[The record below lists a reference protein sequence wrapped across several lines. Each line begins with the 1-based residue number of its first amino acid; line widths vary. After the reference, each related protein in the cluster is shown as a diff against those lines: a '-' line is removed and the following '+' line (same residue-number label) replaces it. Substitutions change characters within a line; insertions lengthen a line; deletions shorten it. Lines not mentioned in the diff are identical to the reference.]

1 MIIIII
7 CVLLVRI
14 VRKFCLSLLVTL
26 FSLLISVSVWAATN
40 YAPFIEDIE
49 QRLDKTA
56 ELYSQ
61 QQTDEARRTVQMAYF
76 EVFENLEGPIRIN
89 ISASKSYEMESAFGE
104 IRRMIGEKKPL
115 ADVQSRIDWLKASLR
130 EVEPVLDGGHRLVA
144 EEQHSA
150 LTRTDIAV
158 HWQESFRIID
168 DLLAQAVNDYQAGN
182 YATASQHVQQ
192 AHYQGFK
199 NSEMEMS
206 VRQNRSAKDAA
217 AINQQFSAL
226 IALAA
231 QPDRLNDVSYQVTT
245 LLQDIEDILPGLPT
259 TRDDQQIAAPQTAD
273 NAPAVEE
280 SSRTNWGDV
289 ASGINQSIQDAIARY
304 QRGEAQNAILD
315 VQDSYFDRFEASG
328 MENKIGSRDSAFKTT
343 LEAYFTRLVSLM
355 KAGQPAER
363 LQSEASALE
372 QDLQKAV
379 TMLGEGEET
388 QWSLLLYSLMII
400 VREGLEALLIVA
412 AIVAYMVKNNHQDKL
427 PLIRQSVIVALV
439 ASVITAVIFQLLFTN
454 SGASRELLEGI
465 TMLIAVVML
474 FFMSYWLLSK
484 VEARHWKAWLEGKL
498 SHSLTKGSLVGLWLT
513 SFLAVYREGA
523 ETVLFYYALIGDAKD
538 VAGHMAIG
546 AGFVIGCVVLL
557 AAWLVMR
564 YSVVRLPLKPFFMF
578 TGSFMYLMAFVFA
591 GKGVLELVEGK
602 LFQPTLING
611 FPEISWLGIYPY
623 VETLLPQAV
632 LLLAALLALWV
643 MRRKSAVPG
652 ETIKNTL

>member
-1 MIIIII
+1 M
-7 CVLLVRI
+7 LTSI
-14 VRKFCLSLLVTL
+14 VG
-26 FSLLISVSVWAATN
+26 I
-40 YAPFIEDIE
+40 
-49 QRLDKTA
+49 
-56 ELYSQ
+56 
-61 QQTDEARRTVQMAYF
+61 
-76 EVFENLEGPIRIN
+76 
-89 ISASKSYEMESAFGE
+89 
-104 IRRMIGEKKPL
+104 
-115 ADVQSRIDWLKASLR
+115 
-130 EVEPVLDGGHRLVA
+130 
-144 EEQHSA
+144 
-150 LTRTDIAV
+150 
-158 HWQESFRIID
+158 
-168 DLLAQAVNDYQAGN
+168 
-182 YATASQHVQQ
+182 
-192 AHYQGFK
+192 
-199 NSEMEMS
+199 
-206 VRQNRSAKDAA
+206 
-217 AINQQFSAL
+217 
-226 IALAA
+226 
-231 QPDRLNDVSYQVTT
+231 
-245 LLQDIEDILPGLPT
+245 
-259 TRDDQQIAAPQTAD
+259 
-273 NAPAVEE
+273 
-280 SSRTNWGDV
+280 NWGDEGKGRMV
-289 ASGINQSIQDAIARY
+289 DLLSQDYDIVARY
-304 QRGEAQNAILD
+304 QGGDAKNAILD
-315 VQDSYFDRFEASG
+315 IQDTYFDRFEASG

-355 KAGQPAER
+355 KAGQPVER
-363 LQSEASALE
+363 LNAEASALT

-427 PLIRQSVIVALV
+427 PLIRQSVIVALI
-439 ASVITAVIFQLLFTN
+439 ASVITAAIFQMLFTN

-498 SHSLTKGSLVGLWLT
+498 SHSLSRGSLVGLWLT

-523 ETVLFYYALIGDAKD
+523 ETVLFYYALIGDANT
-538 VAGHMAIG
+538 VSGHMAIG

-557 AAWLVMR
+557 LAWLVMR

-623 VETLLPQAV
+623 VETLLPQVV
-632 LLLAALLALWV
+632 LLLAALVALWV

-652 ETIKNTL
+652 ETIKNNP

>member
-1 MIIIII
+1 M
-7 CVLLVRI
+7 
-14 VRKFCLSLLVTL
+14 RKFCLSLLVTL

-61 QQTDEARRTVQMAYF
+61 QRTDEARRTVQMAYF

-115 ADVQSRIDWLKASLR
+115 ADVQSKIDWLKASLR

-158 HWQESFRIID
+158 HWQESVRIID

-259 TRDDQQIAAPQTAD
+259 TRDDQLIAAPQTAD
-273 NAPAVEE
+273 NGPAAEE
-280 SSRTNWGDV
+280 STRTNWGEV
-289 ASGINQSIQDAIARY
+289 AGGINQSIQDAIARY
-304 QRGEAQNAILD
+304 QRGETQNAILD

-498 SHSLTKGSLVGLWLT
+498 SHSLTTGSLVGLWLT

-632 LLLAALLALWV
+632 LLLAALVALWV
-643 MRRKSAVPG
+643 MRRKSALPG

>member
-1 MIIIII
+1 M
-7 CVLLVRI
+7 RNF
-14 VRKFCLSLLVTL
+14 RNSLLVTL
-26 FSLLISVSVWAATN
+26 FGLFISMSVWASTN
-40 YAPFIEDIE
+40 YAPLIEDIE

-56 ELYSQ
+56 ELYQ
-61 QQTDEARRTVQMAYF
+61 QQHADEARRTVQMAYF

-89 ISASKSYEMESAFGE
+89 ISARKSYEMESAFGE

-115 ADVQSRIDWLKASLR
+115 ADVQARIDWLKAALR

-144 EEQHSA
+144 EEQHNA
-150 LTRTDIAV
+150 LSRDDIAV
-158 HWQESFRIID
+158 HWQESFRTID
-168 DLLAQAVNDYQAGN
+168 DLLAQAVTEYQAGN
-182 YATASQHVQQ
+182 YSVASQHVQQ

-206 VRQNRSAKDAA
+206 LRQNRSAKDAA
-217 AINQQFSAL
+217 SINQQFSSL
-226 IALAA
+226 IALTA
-231 QPDRLNDVSYQVTT
+231 QPDHLNDVSYQVTT

-259 TRDDQQIAAPQTAD
+259 TRDDQQVAAAQSAVNIPAAD
-273 NAPAVEE
+273 EGNN
-280 SSRTNWGDV
+280 RTDWAEV
-289 ASGINQSIQDAIARY
+289 TTGINQSIQDAIARY
-304 QRGEAQNAILD
+304 QGGDAKNAILD
-315 VQDSYFDRFEASG
+315 IQDTYFDRFEASG

-355 KAGQPAER
+355 KAGQPVER
-363 LQSEASALE
+363 LNAEASALA

-400 VREGLEALLIVA
+400 VREGLDALLIVA
-412 AIVAYMVKNNHQDKL
+412 
-427 PLIRQSVIVALV
+427 VIVALI
-439 ASVITAVIFQLLFTN
+439 ASVITAAIFQMLFTN

-498 SHSLTKGSLVGLWLT
+498 SHSLSRGSLVGLWLT

-523 ETVLFYYALIGDAKD
+523 ETVLFYYALIGDANT
-538 VAGHMAIG
+538 VSGHMAIG

-557 AAWLVMR
+557 LAWLVMR

-623 VETLLPQAV
+623 VETLLPQVV
-632 LLLAALLALWV
+632 LLLAALVALWV

-652 ETIKNTL
+652 ETIKNNP

>member
-1 MIIIII
+1 M
-7 CVLLVRI
+7 
-14 VRKFCLSLLVTL
+14 VTL

-61 QQTDEARRTVQMAYF
+61 QRTDEARRTVQMAYF

-115 ADVQSRIDWLKASLR
+115 ADVQSKIDWLKASLR

-158 HWQESFRIID
+158 HWQESVRIID

-259 TRDDQQIAAPQTAD
+259 TRDDQLIAAPQTAD
-273 NAPAVEE
+273 NGPAAEE
-280 SSRTNWGDV
+280 STRTNWGEV
-289 ASGINQSIQDAIARY
+289 AGGINQSIQDAIARY
-304 QRGEAQNAILD
+304 QRGETQNAILD

-498 SHSLTKGSLVGLWLT
+498 SHSLTTGSLVGLWLT

-632 LLLAALLALWV
+632 LLLAALVALWV

>member
-1 MIIIII
+1 
-7 CVLLVRI
+7 LVRI

-61 QQTDEARRTVQMAYF
+61 QRTDEARRTVQMAYF

-115 ADVQSRIDWLKASLR
+115 ADVQSKIDWLKASLR

-158 HWQESFRIID
+158 HWQESVRIID

-259 TRDDQQIAAPQTAD
+259 TRDDQLIAAPQTAD
-273 NAPAVEE
+273 NGPAAEE
-280 SSRTNWGDV
+280 SMRTNWGEV
-289 ASGINQSIQDAIARY
+289 AGGINQSIQDAIARY
-304 QRGEAQNAILD
+304 QRGETQNAILD

-498 SHSLTKGSLVGLWLT
+498 SHSLTTGSLVGLWLT

-632 LLLAALLALWV
+632 LLLAALVALWV

>member
-1 MIIIII
+1 M
-7 CVLLVRI
+7 RI
-14 VRKFCLSLLVTL
+14 VRKFYLSLLMTL
-26 FSLLISVSVWAATN
+26 FTLLISVSVWATTN

-61 QQTDEARRTVQMAYF
+61 QQSDEARRTVQMAYF

-144 EEQHSA
+144 EEQHTA

-182 YATASQHVQQ
+182 YASASQHVQQ

-199 NSEMEMS
+199 NTEMEMS
-206 VRQNRSAKDAA
+206 IRQNRSAKDAA

-259 TRDDQQIAAPQTAD
+259 TRDEQQVATPQTAV
-273 NAPAVEE
+273 NSPAAAQE
-280 SSRTNWGDV
+280 STRTNWGEV
-289 ASGINQSIQDAIARY
+289 AGGINQSIQDAIARY

-363 LQSEASALE
+363 LQSEASALG

-439 ASVITAVIFQLLFTN
+439 ASVVTAVIFQLLFTN

-498 SHSLTKGSLVGLWLT
+498 SHSLSKGSLVGLWLT

-523 ETVLFYYALIGDAKD
+523 ETVLFYYALIGDARD

-546 AGFVIGCVVLL
+546 AGFFIGCVVLL

-611 FPEISWLGIYPY
+611 LPEISWLGIYPY

-632 LLLAALLALWV
+632 LLLAALVALWV
-643 MRRKSAVPG
+643 MRRKSAIPG
-652 ETIKNTL
+652 DTIKNTL

>member
-1 MIIIII
+1 M
-7 CVLLVRI
+7 RI

-61 QQTDEARRTVQMAYF
+61 QRTDEARRTVQMAYF

-115 ADVQSRIDWLKASLR
+115 ADVQSKIDWLKASLR

-158 HWQESFRIID
+158 HWQESVRIID

-231 QPDRLNDVSYQVTT
+231 QPDCLNDVSYQVTT

-259 TRDDQQIAAPQTAD
+259 TRDDQLIAAPQTAD
-273 NAPAVEE
+273 NGPAAEE
-280 SSRTNWGDV
+280 SSRTNWGEV
-289 ASGINQSIQDAIARY
+289 AGGINQSIQDAIARY
-304 QRGEAQNAILD
+304 QRGETQNAILD

-439 ASVITAVIFQLLFTN
+439 ASIITAVIFQLLFTN

-498 SHSLTKGSLVGLWLT
+498 SHSLTTGSLVGLWLT

-632 LLLAALLALWV
+632 LLLAALVALWV

>member
-1 MIIIII
+1 M
-7 CVLLVRI
+7 
-14 VRKFCLSLLVTL
+14 RKFCLSLLVTL

>member
-1 MIIIII
+1 M
-7 CVLLVRI
+7 
-14 VRKFCLSLLVTL
+14 VTL

-61 QQTDEARRTVQMAYF
+61 QRTDEARRTVQMAYF

-115 ADVQSRIDWLKASLR
+115 ADVQSKIDWLKASLR

-158 HWQESFRIID
+158 HWQESVRIID

-259 TRDDQQIAAPQTAD
+259 TRDDQLIAAPQTAD
-273 NAPAVEE
+273 NGPAAEE
-280 SSRTNWGDV
+280 SSRTNWGEV
-289 ASGINQSIQDAIARY
+289 AGGINQSIQDAIARY
-304 QRGEAQNAILD
+304 QRGETQNAILD
-315 VQDSYFDRFEASG
+315 VQVSYFDRFEASG

-439 ASVITAVIFQLLFTN
+439 ASIITAVIFQLLFTN

-498 SHSLTKGSLVGLWLT
+498 SHSLTTGSLVGLWLT

-632 LLLAALLALWV
+632 LLLAALVALWV

>member
-1 MIIIII
+1 M
-7 CVLLVRI
+7 RI

-61 QQTDEARRTVQMAYF
+61 QRTDEARRTVQMAYF

-115 ADVQSRIDWLKASLR
+115 ADVQSKIDWLKASLR

-158 HWQESFRIID
+158 HWQESVRIID

-259 TRDDQQIAAPQTAD
+259 TRDDQLIAAPQTAD
-273 NAPAVEE
+273 NGPAAEE
-280 SSRTNWGDV
+280 STRTNWGEV
-289 ASGINQSIQDAIARY
+289 AGGINQSIQDAIARY
-304 QRGEAQNAILD
+304 QRGETQNAILD

-498 SHSLTKGSLVGLWLT
+498 SHSLTTGSLVGLWLT

-632 LLLAALLALWV
+632 LLLAALVALWV
-643 MRRKSAVPG
+643 MRRKSALPG

>member
-1 MIIIII
+1 
-7 CVLLVRI
+7 VRNFWHFLLVAL
-14 VRKFCLSLLVTL
+14 CGLLV
-26 FSLLISVSVWAATN
+26 SMSVQAATN
-40 YAPFIEDIE
+40 YAPLIEDIE

-56 ELYSQ
+56 ELYQ
-61 QQTDEARRTVQMAYF
+61 QQHTDDARRTVQMAYF

-89 ISASKSYEMESAFGE
+89 ISARKSYEMESAFGE
-104 IRRMIGEKKPL
+104 IRRMIGEKRPL
-115 ADVQSRIDWLKASLR
+115 SEVQSRIDSLKAALR

-144 EEQHSA
+144 EQQHNA
-150 LTRTDIAV
+150 LTRNDIAA
-158 HWQESFRIID
+158 HWQESFRTID
-168 DLLAQAVNDYQAGN
+168 DLLAQAVSDYQAGN
-182 YATASQHVQQ
+182 YSAASQQVQQ

-199 NSEMEMS
+199 NSEMETS
-206 VRQNRSAKDAA
+206 VRQNVSAKDAA
-217 AINQQFSAL
+217 AINQQFAFL
-226 IALAA
+226 MTLTA

-245 LLQDIEDILPGLPT
+245 LLQDIEDVLPGLPT
-259 TRDDQQIAAPQTAD
+259 TRDDQPVSTAQRVADTSAAAD
-273 NAPAVEE
+273 EGNT
-280 SSRTNWGDV
+280 RTDWAGV
-289 ASGINQSIQDAIARY
+289 AAGINQNIQGAIARY
-304 QRGEAQNAILD
+304 QSGDAKNAILD
-315 VQDSYFDRFEASG
+315 IQDTYFDHFEASG

-363 LQSEASALE
+363 LNAEASALA
-372 QDLQKAV
+372 QDLQNAV

-412 AIVAYMVKNNHQDKL
+412 AIVAYMVKNNHKDKL
-427 PLIRQSVIVALV
+427 PLIRQSVIVALI
-439 ASVITAVIFQLLFTN
+439 ASVVTAVIFQMLFTN

-498 SHSLTKGSLVGLWLT
+498 SHSLSRGSLVGLWLT

-523 ETVLFYYALIGDAKD
+523 ETVLFYYALIGDAST
-538 VAGHMAIG
+538 VSGHMAIG

-557 AAWLVMR
+557 LAWLVMR

-578 TGSFMYLMAFVFA
+578 TGSFMYLMSFVFA

-623 VETLLPQAV
+623 VETLLPQVV
-632 LLLAALLALWV
+632 LLLAALMALWV

-652 ETIKNTL
+652 ETIKNNP

>member
-1 MIIIII
+1 M
-7 CVLLVRI
+7 RI

-61 QQTDEARRTVQMAYF
+61 QRTDEARRTVQMAYF

-115 ADVQSRIDWLKASLR
+115 ADVQSKIDWLKASLR

-158 HWQESFRIID
+158 HWQESVRIID

-259 TRDDQQIAAPQTAD
+259 TRDDQLIAAPQTAD
-273 NAPAVEE
+273 NGPAAEE
-280 SSRTNWGDV
+280 SMRTNWGEV
-289 ASGINQSIQDAIARY
+289 AGGINQSIQDAIARY
-304 QRGEAQNAILD
+304 QRGETQNAILD

-498 SHSLTKGSLVGLWLT
+498 SHSLTTGSLVGLWLT

-632 LLLAALLALWV
+632 LLLAALVALWV

>member
-1 MIIIII
+1 M
-7 CVLLVRI
+7 RN

-26 FSLLISVSVWAATN
+26 FGLLISVSVWATTN

-104 IRRMIGEKKPL
+104 IRRMIGEKKPI
-115 ADVQSRIDWLKASLR
+115 AEVQSRIDWLKASLR

-158 HWQESFRIID
+158 HWQESFRTID
-168 DLLAQAVNDYQAGN
+168 DLLAQAVNDYQSGS

-259 TRDDQQIAAPQTAD
+259 TRDEQQVAAPQTAD
-273 NAPAVEE
+273 NSPAAAQE
-280 SSRTNWGDV
+280 STRANWGEV
-289 ASGINQSIQDAIARY
+289 ADGINQSIQDAIARY

-355 KAGQPAER
+355 KAGQPVER
-363 LQSEASALE
+363 LQSEASALK

-439 ASVITAVIFQLLFTN
+439 ASVVTAVIFQLLFTN

-498 SHSLTKGSLVGLWLT
+498 SHSLSKGSLVGLWLT

-523 ETVLFYYALIGDAKD
+523 ETVLFYYALIGDAND

-557 AAWLVMR
+557 AAWLIMR

-632 LLLAALLALWV
+632 LLLAALIALWV

>member
-1 MIIIII
+1 M
-7 CVLLVRI
+7 RI

-61 QQTDEARRTVQMAYF
+61 QRTDEARRTVQMAYF

-115 ADVQSRIDWLKASLR
+115 ADVQSKIDWLKASLR

-158 HWQESFRIID
+158 HWQESVRIID

-259 TRDDQQIAAPQTAD
+259 TRDDQLIAAPQTAD
-273 NAPAVEE
+273 NGPAAEE

-289 ASGINQSIQDAIARY
+289 AGGINQSIQDAIARY
-304 QRGEAQNAILD
+304 QRGETQNAILD

-439 ASVITAVIFQLLFTN
+439 ASIITAVIFQLLFTN

-498 SHSLTKGSLVGLWLT
+498 SHSLTTGSLVGLWLT

-632 LLLAALLALWV
+632 LLLAALVALWV

>member
-1 MIIIII
+1 M
-7 CVLLVRI
+7 
-14 VRKFCLSLLVTL
+14 RKFCLSLLVTL

-182 YATASQHVQQ
+182 YTTASQHVQQ

-372 QDLQKAV
+372 LDLQKAV

>member
-1 MIIIII
+1 M
-7 CVLLVRI
+7 RI
-14 VRKFCLSLLVTL
+14 VRKFYLSLLMTL
-26 FSLLISVSVWAATN
+26 FTLLISVSVWATTN

-61 QQTDEARRTVQMAYF
+61 QQSDEARRTVQMAYF

-144 EEQHSA
+144 EEQHTA

-182 YATASQHVQQ
+182 YASASQHVQQ

-199 NSEMEMS
+199 NTEMEMS
-206 VRQNRSAKDAA
+206 IRQNRSAKDAA

-259 TRDDQQIAAPQTAD
+259 TRDEQQVATPQTAV
-273 NAPAVEE
+273 NSPAAAQE
-280 SSRTNWGDV
+280 STRTNWGEV
-289 ASGINQSIQDAIARY
+289 AGGINQSIQDAIARY

-363 LQSEASALE
+363 LQSEASALG

-439 ASVITAVIFQLLFTN
+439 ASVVTAVIFQLLFTN

-498 SHSLTKGSLVGLWLT
+498 SHSLSKGSLVGLWLT

-523 ETVLFYYALIGDAKD
+523 ETVLFYYALIGDTRD

-546 AGFVIGCVVLL
+546 AGFFIGCVVLL

-611 FPEISWLGIYPY
+611 LPEISWLGIYPY

-632 LLLAALLALWV
+632 LLLAALVALWV
-643 MRRKSAVPG
+643 MRRKSAIPG
-652 ETIKNTL
+652 DTIKNTL

>member
-1 MIIIII
+1 M
-7 CVLLVRI
+7 RN

-26 FSLLISVSVWAATN
+26 FSLLISVSVWATTN

-104 IRRMIGEKKPL
+104 IRRMIGEKKPI
-115 ADVQSRIDWLKASLR
+115 AEVQSRIDWLKASLR

-158 HWQESFRIID
+158 HWQESFRTID
-168 DLLAQAVNDYQAGN
+168 DLLAQAVNDYQSGS

-259 TRDDQQIAAPQTAD
+259 TRDEQQVAAPQTAD
-273 NAPAVEE
+273 NSPAAAQE
-280 SSRTNWGDV
+280 STRANWGEV
-289 ASGINQSIQDAIARY
+289 ADGINQSIQDAIARY

-355 KAGQPAER
+355 KAGQPVDR
-363 LQSEASALE
+363 LQSEASALK

-439 ASVITAVIFQLLFTN
+439 ASVVTAVIFQLLFTN

-498 SHSLTKGSLVGLWLT
+498 SHSLSKGSLVGLWLT

-523 ETVLFYYALIGDAKD
+523 ETVLFYYALIGDAND

-557 AAWLVMR
+557 VAWLIMR

-632 LLLAALLALWV
+632 LLLAALIALWV
-643 MRRKSAVPG
+643 VRRKSAVPG

>member
-1 MIIIII
+1 M
-7 CVLLVRI
+7 RI

-61 QQTDEARRTVQMAYF
+61 QRTDEARRTVQMAYF

-115 ADVQSRIDWLKASLR
+115 ADVQSKIDWLKASLR

-158 HWQESFRIID
+158 HWQESVRIID

-259 TRDDQQIAAPQTAD
+259 TRDDQLIAAPQTAD
-273 NAPAVEE
+273 NGPAAEE
-280 SSRTNWGDV
+280 SSRTNWGEV
-289 ASGINQSIQDAIARY
+289 AGGINQSIQDAIARY
-304 QRGEAQNAILD
+304 QRGETQNAILD

-439 ASVITAVIFQLLFTN
+439 ASIITAVIFQLLFTN

-498 SHSLTKGSLVGLWLT
+498 SHSLTTGSLVGLWLT

-632 LLLAALLALWV
+632 LLLAALVALWV

>member
-1 MIIIII
+1 M
-7 CVLLVRI
+7 RN

-26 FSLLISVSVWAATN
+26 FSLLVSVSVWATTN

-104 IRRMIGEKKPL
+104 IRRMIGEKKPI
-115 ADVQSRIDWLKASLR
+115 AEVQSRIDWLKASLR

-158 HWQESFRIID
+158 HWQESFRTID
-168 DLLAQAVNDYQAGN
+168 DLLAQAVNDYQSGN

-259 TRDDQQIAAPQTAD
+259 TRDEQQVAAPQTAD
-273 NAPAVEE
+273 NGPATAQE
-280 SSRTNWGDV
+280 STHANWGEV
-289 ASGINQSIQDAIARY
+289 ADGINQSIQEAIARY

-328 MENKIGSRDSAFKTT
+328 MENKIGSRDSAFKTA

-439 ASVITAVIFQLLFTN
+439 ASVVTAVIFQLLFTN

-498 SHSLTKGSLVGLWLT
+498 SHSLSKGSLVGLWLT

-523 ETVLFYYALIGDAKD
+523 ETVLFYYALIGDAND

-557 AAWLVMR
+557 AAWLIMR

-632 LLLAALLALWV
+632 LLLAALIALWV
-643 MRRKSAVPG
+643 MRRKSTVPG

>member
-1 MIIIII
+1 M
-7 CVLLVRI
+7 RN

-26 FSLLISVSVWAATN
+26 FSLLVSVSVWATTN

-104 IRRMIGEKKPL
+104 IRRMIGEKKPI
-115 ADVQSRIDWLKASLR
+115 AEVQSRIDWLKASLR

-158 HWQESFRIID
+158 HWQESFRTID
-168 DLLAQAVNDYQAGN
+168 DLLAQAVNDYQSGN

-259 TRDDQQIAAPQTAD
+259 TRDEQQVAAPQTAD
-273 NAPAVEE
+273 NGPATAQE
-280 SSRTNWGDV
+280 STRANWGEV
-289 ASGINQSIQDAIARY
+289 ADGINQSIQEAIARY

-328 MENKIGSRDSAFKTT
+328 MENKIGSRDSAFKTA

-439 ASVITAVIFQLLFTN
+439 ASVVTAVIFQLLFTN

-498 SHSLTKGSLVGLWLT
+498 SHSLSKGSLVGLWLT

-523 ETVLFYYALIGDAKD
+523 ETVLFYYALIGDAND

-557 AAWLVMR
+557 AAWLIMR

-632 LLLAALLALWV
+632 LLLAALIALWV
-643 MRRKSAVPG
+643 MRRKSTVPG

>member
-1 MIIIII
+1 M
-7 CVLLVRI
+7 RI

-182 YATASQHVQQ
+182 YTTASQHVQQ

-372 QDLQKAV
+372 LDLQKAV